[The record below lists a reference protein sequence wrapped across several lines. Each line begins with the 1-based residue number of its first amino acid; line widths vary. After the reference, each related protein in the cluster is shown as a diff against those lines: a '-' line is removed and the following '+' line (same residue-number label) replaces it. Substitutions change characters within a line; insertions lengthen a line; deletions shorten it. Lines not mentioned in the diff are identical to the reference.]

1 MGLFSNRLQKTL
13 KCGRNSGDARY
24 RQRLVCHFYVKYSTG
39 IKKNDVMTGG
49 EGRSKGS
56 GGERERGGGGRT
68 PIPPGHN
75 FQSYCHNFAN
85 DSQFQ

>member
-1 MGLFSNRLQKTL
+1 
-13 KCGRNSGDARY
+13 
-24 RQRLVCHFYVKYSTG
+24 
-39 IKKNDVMTGG
+39 MTGG

-56 GGERERGGGGRT
+56 GGERERGGGPRT